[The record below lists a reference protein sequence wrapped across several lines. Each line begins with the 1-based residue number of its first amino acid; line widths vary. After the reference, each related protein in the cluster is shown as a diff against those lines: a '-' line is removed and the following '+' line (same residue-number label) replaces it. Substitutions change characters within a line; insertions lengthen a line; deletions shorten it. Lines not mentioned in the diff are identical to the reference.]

1 MDAFWEDLGNAY
13 RKAVKSFAD
22 AGCRECHRADGAA
35 SDTRLV
41 FPEPGAPMTNVT
53 LPAGSSGF
61 ITQALGGSFTV
72 YVEGNL
78 FRIART
84 AGDAIGKEPIAPP
97 ELPVAASDEDVGRVV
112 WDQLRTCF
120 DPEIPINIVDL
131 GLVYDCRITP
141 NDDGTR
147 DVSIRMTLTAPGCG
161 MGEVLV
167 ADVRDK
173 LKLIPTIRNADVE
186 LVFDPPWNQ
195 SMMSQA
201 ARLQTGMM

>member
-1 MDAFWEDLGNAY
+1 MSVRRPGHEPVVVNRDV
-13 RKAVKSFAD
+13 RAVI
-22 AGCRECHRADGAA
+22 
-35 SDTRLV
+35 V
-41 FPEPGAPMTNVT
+41 
-53 LPAGSSGF
+53 PAGVEVKLRPGTVGH
-61 ITQALGGSFTV
+61 ITQALGGSYTV

-78 FRIART
+78 FRIAGID
-84 AGDAIGKEPIAPP
+84 GDAIGKEPLQPP
-97 ELPVAASDEDVGRVV
+97 ALPAGATEEDVEKVV
-112 WDQLRTCF
+112 WDQLRTSF

-131 GLVYDCRITP
+131 GLVYDCSITK

-147 DVSIRMTLTAPGCG
+147 DVAVKMTLTAPGCG

-195 SMMSQA
+195 AMMSEA